1 MTSRKRI
8 PAEEQV
14 PFRRWEMPDLT
25 GIKRSIAR
33 RLDELEAQTAAAEQE
48 EAPAEPQLPTAEE
61 VEALRA
67 EAEQAGYQA
76 GQEAGHAAG
85 YEAGR
90 ALGYQEGEAQGQE
103 AGFQV
108 GYQRGLDEAQ
118 HEIDAQLARL
128 ASLIHQL
135 QGPIQELDFEV
146 EQALLGLVDQLCRA
160 LIRREVALDRD
171 YLRDIIKESIAA
183 LPPGYQRLN
192 IHFHPD
198 DLPLV
203 EAACASLLDR
213 YQLTPNV
220 NITPGG
226 VELETRQSLVDATL
240 EQRYK
245 KLVGQLVAGQYQ
257 QRLGEMDSLA
267 DEQLDTPEPVSA
279 VQSTAPTSESSSVE
293 PLSVEPAAMTPVAD
307 GTSLDP
313 MPEAVSMPDAVTEAE
328 PDLEQAARPA
338 HSVSEATASSA
349 AAQAEQPAENAA
361 APVSRVSLQ
370 RQAAPRQPIP
380 ATPEP
385 LVNTT
390 PAAEVGEEETSLDS
404 AQLVSPMAEL
414 EPEQAATSAALSAE
428 AELEAAAD
436 ASLAESA
443 LAQQAPGTEQS
454 SLAQHGPLA
463 ENAASIKSASADE
476 PEPETEQAMHAQPA
490 TELTE
495 TEEVAV
501 PSAPVTDLDDL
512 SEDEFF
518 AQALEALDSE
528 MELVDEDIDAELDTL
543 LSSVGQEEPAA
554 AEEGDD
560 QPQFETETPESAE
573 ATWAPESVHEG
584 RYLQEDSQDA
594 WADDFLSDLDEPLEE
609 MTPKSQGPVSG

>member
-33 RLDELEAQTAAAEQE
+33 RLDELEAQTSASEQE
-48 EAPAEPQLPTAEE
+48 EAPTLPQLPTAEE

-67 EAEQAGYQA
+67 EAEQAGFQA
-76 GQEAGHAAG
+76 GQQAGHAEG

-108 GYQRGLDEAQ
+108 GYQRGLEEAQ

-128 ASLIHQL
+128 ASLIQQL

-146 EQALLGLVDQLCRA
+146 EEALLGLVDQLCRA

-213 YQLTPNV
+213 YQLTPNAS
-220 NITPGG
+220 ITPGG

-257 QRLGEMDSLA
+257 QRLGEMESLA
-267 DEQLDTPEPVSA
+267 DEQLDTPSVPEASFSSDSSEAEAAPASPRPPVSE
-279 VQSTAPTSESSSVE
+279 TAPLSGDLSTVE
-293 PLSVEPAAMTPVAD
+293 PSVDATAPLEAHALDEQNQKDSGIEASRSAAPLEVPA
-307 GTSLDP
+307 
-313 MPEAVSMPDAVTEAE
+313 
-328 PDLEQAARPA
+328 
-338 HSVSEATASSA
+338 SEA
-349 AAQAEQPAENAA
+349 AEMAETPPVPA
-361 APVSRVSLQ
+361 VSRVSLQ
-370 RQAAPRQPIP
+370 RQSAPRQPVP
-380 ATPEP
+380 AAAPETEDTASDAASQAEP
-385 LVNTT
+385 LVSSDEASQDEFSDLA
-390 PAAEVGEEETSLDS
+390 PS
-404 AQLVSPMAEL
+404 ASEPQLS
-414 EPEQAATSAALSAE
+414 EPLASEPQIATSAPEQDLSQAE
-428 AELEAAAD
+428 MQDVNAPTASLESADSAATEDLSQAAAPID
-436 ASLAESA
+436 QDPEV
-443 LAQQAPGTEQS
+443 
-454 SLAQHGPLA
+454 
-463 ENAASIKSASADE
+463 AAS
-476 PEPETEQAMHAQPA
+476 PEA
-490 TELTE
+490 T
-495 TEEVAV
+495 
-501 PSAPVTDLDDL
+501 SHLDDL

-518 AQALEALDSE
+518 AQALQALDSD
-528 MELVDEDIDAELDTL
+528 MELADEDIDAELDGL
-543 LSSVGQEEPAA
+543 LSSVQQQEADESTS
-554 AEEGDD
+554 EVD
-560 QPQFETETPESAE
+560 QDPSSNETAQTDKASD
-573 ATWAPESVHEG
+573 SVHEG
-584 RYLQEDSQDA
+584 RYLQEGQQDA
-594 WADDFLSDLDEPLEE
+594 WADDFLSDLDEPLEDL
-609 MTPKSQGPVSG
+609 TPKSQGPVSG